1 MLLLLKPWLRQCVW
15 HRVEHM
21 QRRWSNFYIRASP
34 SHASDTCIHQP
45 HQEGPFLF
53 GDHAVRGGAAWLVP
67 AAEHW
72 CTAPLPVS
80 SHGNLRGAIR
90 CNLAANCCPSS
101 SAHRD
106 AAGCRCLHPF
116 INNGVMQPRLLLAC
130 MKWQKPGNQ
139 DRHEYYFI
147 YACVH
152 MVFERIFKFR
162 EFSILNKANCTTN
175 RFCS

>member
-116 INNGVMQPRLLLAC
+116 INNGVKCSLDCYWHVWSDRNQGIKIGMSITLYMHVSTWYLNIFLNLGNLA
-130 MKWQKPGNQ
+130 
-139 DRHEYYFI
+139 
-147 YACVH
+147 
-152 MVFERIFKFR
+152 
-162 EFSILNKANCTTN
+162 S
-175 RFCS
+175 